1 MGALSVLNNPV
12 CMKNAS
18 EHEKK
23 ERKKEAVLC
32 YQFGPLGG
40 RTVPETVS
48 ERE

>member
-23 ERKKEAVLC
+23 EKERGC